1 MRVERS
7 KVNRSVVLV
16 MLIVATVGWAQAQST
31 VSVIDFVRIKNGKQ
45 REALFFYE
53 NNWKV
58 YREIAIEKGY
68 IKAYQL
74 LTTQPDTTRNFD
86 LMLITE
92 YADSLQLALSEDRF
106 QKIIKTTSPNGPKL
120 LNDLKPGDFRINVFL
135 KRGRKVF
142 SSDAGL

>member
-1 MRVERS
+1 MRVGWS

-106 QKIIKTTSPNGPKL
+106 QEIIKTTSPNGPKL